1 MSREYWQE
9 WSQAIRGALYVENF
23 KTIIKR
29 TKSWSAFTIVTH
41 CQFYTMADTMENTL
55 PPPKS
60 FVGLSSKKFLWLLFN
75 FVISEIH
82 ASYCLPFHN
91 IVFCLEVNSEEPWHK
106 WACPR
111 AFVWELSSDGSN
123 HPWLFWAHPC
133 LRLWWNSLLPHWD
146 GFEINNC
153 RRGLMDLELLQFS
166 LVQFDSLIL
175 CDHLELLFMVKI

>member
-23 KTIIKR
+23 KTIIKQ

-75 FVISEIH
+75 FVISKIH

-106 WACPR
+106 WACPH
-111 AFVWELSSDGSN
+111 ALVWELSSDGSEPPVVVLSTSMSPTVVELSASTLRRIWN
-123 HPWLFWAHPC
+123 KQLQAWFNGPWAPAVLSHSVRFSHSVWP
-133 LRLWWNSLLPHWD
+133 LRTFIY
-146 GFEINNC
+146 G
-153 RRGLMDLELLQFS
+153 
-166 LVQFDSLIL
+166 
-175 CDHLELLFMVKI
+175 